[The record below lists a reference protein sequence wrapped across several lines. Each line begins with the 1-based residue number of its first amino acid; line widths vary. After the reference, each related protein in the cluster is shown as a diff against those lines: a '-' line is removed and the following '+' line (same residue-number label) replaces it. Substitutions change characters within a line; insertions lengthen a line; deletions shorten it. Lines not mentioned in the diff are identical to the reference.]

1 MEKGISMEI
10 LGKTKRVKKILII
23 DDEKDLCLLLKSYL
37 SKKEYEVYVSYRL
50 NEGIAKALEINPDVI
65 FLDNNLPDG
74 QGWEMAD
81 WLQVQFP
88 LLQIILM
95 SAFKSSPQSVSDDR
109 VHVLEKPVSFSTL
122 DSQCTWFG

>member
-1 MEKGISMEI
+1 
-10 LGKTKRVKKILII
+10 VKKILII

-37 SKKEYEVYVSYRL
+37 SKRKHEVYVSYRL

-81 WLQVQFP
+81 WLQNKFP
-88 LLQIILM
+88 LLQIVLM
-95 SAFKSSPQSVSDDR
+95 SAFKNLPGHVDDEDR

-122 DSQCTWFG
+122 DTQCSWFS

>member
-1 MEKGISMEI
+1 M
-10 LGKTKRVKKILII
+10 KKILII

-37 SKKEYEVYVSYRL
+37 SKRKHEVSVAYL
-50 NEGIAKALEINPDVI
+50 LKEGIAKALEIKPDVI

-81 WLQVQFP
+81 WLQTQLP
-88 LLQIILM
+88 RLQIILM
-95 SAFKSSPQSVSDDR
+95 SAFRSLPQQLENDHR

-122 DSQCTWFG
+122 DTQCTWFS